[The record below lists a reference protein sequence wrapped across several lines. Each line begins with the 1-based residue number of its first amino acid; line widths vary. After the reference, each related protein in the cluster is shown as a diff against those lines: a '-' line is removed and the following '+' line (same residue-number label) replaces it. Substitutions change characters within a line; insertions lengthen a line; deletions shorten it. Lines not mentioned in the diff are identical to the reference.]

1 MQTHGGKVSFIELSY
16 RETGSQANNF
26 TVMTE
31 YPVEGPSSIF
41 EVGSGSADG
50 LNPLS
55 HLFKAPIPRS
65 IRRETP
71 VIFKL
76 RFLDADKTPAKYY
89 DENRQNQN
97 IEITSSAITINGT
110 PMVIEREDN
119 LLKGSMFTGQAVGQG
134 FETSGKSS
142 AFMKTVDYT
151 GFISASTHI
160 GKSGI
165 MFFSGCLLYT
175 SDAADE

>member
-134 FETSGKSS
+134 FETSG
-142 AFMKTVDYT
+142 
-151 GFISASTHI
+151 
-160 GKSGI
+160 
-165 MFFSGCLLYT
+165 
-175 SDAADE
+175 